1 MIDISV
7 IIVSWNAREYLLKCL
22 DSLYSSAEALT
33 TEVIVVDNASS
44 DGSPEA
50 VELRFP
56 DVRVIRTGSNLGFA
70 KANNIGIKASTGK
83 YVCLINSDVVLLDG
97 CLQRLYECLEANPAA
112 AVAGPRVL
120 NPDMTL
126 QRSCRK
132 FPAIKNSLISAAG
145 LEKFNFLP
153 HRGLAEAEVISGCFL
168 MALRKAVDE
177 VGVLDESFFFY
188 AEDTDWC
195 KRFHDNGWKLL
206 WCPDARAVHYG
217 GASSSHAPVKF
228 YIEMYKANLIYWK
241 KHKGALSTAAFM
253 AITAA
258 HQLTRMLKGT
268 VIFLFRPE
276 KKDEGAHNIK
286 RSAAFL
292 KWLVSGRGGF

>member
-7 IIVSWNAREYLLKCL
+7 IIVSWNARDYLIKCL
-22 DSLYSSAEALT
+22 NSLSAGAALT
-33 TEVIVVDNASS
+33 TEIIVVDNASS

-50 VELRFP
+50 VEKFFP
-56 DVRVIRTGSNLGFA
+56 DVRVIKTGSNLGFA
-70 KANNIGIKASTGK
+70 RANNIGIKASAGK
-83 YVCLINSDVVLLDG
+83 YACLINSDVVLLDG
-97 CLQRLYECLEANPAA
+97 CLQRLYACMEANPMAA
-112 AVAGPRVL
+112 AAGPRVL

-126 QRSCRK
+126 QRSCRR
-132 FPAIKNSLISAAG
+132 FPGIKNSLLSAAG
-145 LEKFNFLP
+145 LEKFNFFP
-153 HRGLAEAEVISGCFL
+153 HRELAEAEVISGCFL
-168 MALRKAVDE
+168 MARRAAVDE
-177 VGVLDESFFFY
+177 VGVLDERFFFY

-228 YIEMYKANLIYWK
+228 YIEMYKANLKYWR
-241 KHKGALSTAAFM
+241 KHKGRLPAAAFM
-253 AITAA
+253 VITAA
-258 HQLTRMLKGT
+258 HQVTRILKGAG
-268 VIFLFRPE
+268 IFLFRPE
-276 KKDEGAHNIK
+276 RKNEGAHNIK